1 MRRKVI
7 AIVVVLAVLGGGIW
21 FGYQRFFGQRAAV
34 DVMAEG
40 PEGAPVVQV
49 EPVSRRMLVQ
59 EVFSP
64 GTVQAGNLQEYKAPL
79 NSPRV
84 TILVEAGQKVE
95 EGQLLAELDATELQ
109 EEVKAKE
116 RDLLQAQRDLQEL
129 LRQMES
135 APLMLERNLQEAR
148 RQLIEAQN
156 NLARVKA
163 GGGESTA
170 VKQLQE
176 QIAQLKSQVAAAQQP
191 VEEARKNLAAA
202 EAAYMAN
209 PADAQAA
216 QQYRAA
222 EEAYREAMRK
232 SQQTVQ
238 ETAEKLAEAEAEL
251 AALLEGGQGE
261 ADHELSVRLAEIQV
275 SLAEVAVREAEAA
288 LQRGPDMGQVEL
300 AQARVEAA
308 QATLDKLRANLESTR
323 IVATAPGTVL
333 SVHVKDGDPVQQGA
347 PIVRVGDMERMELI
361 GQVEAVDL
369 DSLEP
374 GQPIMVTSSL
384 LPLASFEGTVTR
396 ISQQTAQ
403 SNDGFYGGPIYYM
416 GDTVTFEVRGEVMN
430 ADGRLKS
437 GMQVEMRIQTAQL
450 EDVIVVPLLAVREE
464 AGQAFVLVVHE
475 DYTVEVRPIQ
485 TGLVTNREVEV
496 IAGLEEGEM
505 IITSPFGLIQTLQD
519 GDQVQIQTM
528 PGMDPFMG
536 GPMGPGGGRMRT
548 VPGGVRAVPL
558 GLATGGAAR

>member
-7 AIVVVLAVLGGGIW
+7 AIVVVLAVLGGGVW

-84 TILVEAGQKVE
+84 TILVEAGQTVE

-109 EEVKAKE
+109 EEVKTKE

-232 SQQTVQ
+232 SQETVQ

-374 GQPIMVTSSL
+374 GQPIMVTSAL
-384 LPLASFEGTVTR
+384 LPLASFEGVVTR

-403 SNDGFYGGPIYYM
+403 SNDFYGGPYYM
-416 GDTVTFEVRGEVMN
+416 GDSVTFEVRGEVMN
-430 ADGRLKS
+430 VDGRLKS
-437 GMQVEMRIQTAQL
+437 GMQVEMRIQTAQRD
-450 EDVIVVPLLAVREE
+450 DVIVVPLLAVREE
-464 AGQAFVLVVHE
+464 AGQAFVLVVR
-475 DYTVEVRPIQ
+475 DYTVEMRPIQ

-496 IAGLEEGEM
+496 LSGLEEGEM
-505 IITSPFGLIQTLQD
+505 IITSPFGLVQTLQD
-519 GDQVQIQTM
+519 GDQVQIQVM
-528 PGMDPFMG
+528 PGMGPDMG
-536 GPMGPGGGRMRT
+536 PGMGPGGRPMPGR
-548 VPGGVRAVPL
+548 VRVVPL
-558 GLATGGAAR
+558 GLLMGGAAR